1 MTPEQMRRSGHLR
14 IFVSYYRP
22 HLAIFLLD
30 VHQEDNVHHGV
41 ICQMYLL

>member
-30 VHQEDNVHHGV
+30 MVCALG
-41 ICQMYLL
+41 I